1 MAFAAPQS
9 PVTPTDSAIP
19 TATSGSAS
27 TEETVPILVRFK
39 PGVLRSEVDAAIKA
53 TGGASM
59 REHAQLGLRVVEVP
73 AAAQEAVLTAY
84 ARHPLVRSA
93 EPAHRVTAAG
103 SPNDPLYAQQWA
115 LPKISWDKA
124 YGVIP
129 ILGSAKIAV
138 LDTGIDA
145 TQPDLIGRL
154 SLGTS
159 FVGGVAT
166 TDLNGHGTEVAG
178 IAAANVNNLVG
189 MAGVAFSGASVVPV
203 QVLHTDGTGWDSDVV
218 SGVLWAADNGAQVIL
233 MSFSSTAFSSAL
245 QDAVNYAW
253 SKGAIVIAAAGNQ
266 GSTAASYPAG
276 MANVIGVAATD
287 ANDAVTAISNT
298 GSAAVAAP
306 GVDIYATAPAASY
319 VKISGTSPAAAETAG
334 LAALLIA
341 SGKSNSAASAQ
352 IRGATDPI
360 AGRSFGRINVA
371 KALGAPVTPP
381 PTPAPTA
388 TPPPGPTPTYTI
400 GAVNF
405 MRLRQVNATGQ
416 ENYIYTSGDVIY
428 PDANVTPAGTH
439 YKVVVTDAA
448 GTPHGSF
455 SCGTAPFTGASNTYT
470 VQSTDPVSNASDWTF
485 TINQYSATD
494 TTCTGTITNTDHLA
508 FDVAKATA
516 YTDSSLSTTATQYSS
531 GDTAYVVIQGVQQ
544 SQTDYSTIWIPT
556 GFTDLTA
563 TCHNTTGSDQPDTS
577 SVGRLPSPAGSFL
590 QYPPG
595 ASGDPWNLLANYDST
610 GQACP
615 LTTPGQ
621 WQIKVQKNSTHF
633 VTLNAFTVVAA
644 ARGTLVVTKNTVG
657 GNGVFTFTTSD
668 GPGGPPATFSIT
680 TTGPL
685 TAGVGSAT
693 FAVNAGTYTITEQV
707 PADFVL
713 SGAGC
718 PAPIGMSPTVTVAV
732 ASGGTSSCSYS
743 DTKRAT
749 LTVTKNTQGGNGTFT
764 FNTNGGTGSG
774 LPATFTISTT
784 GNVTT
789 GAGAT
794 TFTVAPGT
802 YAITE
807 IVPSS
812 FVLLSASCS
821 PGTSGTSATV
831 TVAIPMGTT
840 SGSCAFSDAASGSVV
855 VTKSAQGGDGSFT
868 FTLTGGP
875 QSVTMSATINTI
887 LGTGTTTF
895 SALAVGS
902 YDVSETVPSSF
913 YAVGPTTCP
922 AVVSG
927 GSPPP
932 TCSFTDKKRGQILI
946 TKNTYGGDG
955 SFTFTLTG
963 GPENVSQTAT
973 ITTTAFVGT
982 TSFTGLAPGLY
993 SVSESVPG
1001 SFYPAGATQC
1011 SATVESGGTTMCTFT
1026 NDLRG
1031 SVVVTKNTVGGNGSF
1046 TFTLTGG
1053 PETVSA
1059 TVTLSTSGP
1068 TTAGTG
1074 TATFSGLAPGS
1085 YAVTEGANADFVP
1098 VANVTTCSAM
1108 VVAGQA
1114 FVCPFANN
1122 ARGSIVV
1129 TKNTVGGTGSF
1140 TFTLTGG
1147 PESVSATATISTSGT
1162 TMSAS
1167 GTATFGGLTPGA
1179 TYTVSEGA
1187 NASFTPSGFTTC
1199 VAVIPAGGSFPCSF
1213 TNNAN
1218 GSVVVTKNTT
1228 GGQGVFTFTLSGG
1241 PNSASAAATIT
1252 TVGGTGTATFSN
1264 LPPSPTASYTVSEA
1278 ANASFSA
1285 MGPTSC
1291 AVTVSAGA
1299 PSGCSFSNVALGS
1312 VVVTKNTVG
1321 GNGSFTFVLSNSVT
1335 MSATVTTTNN
1345 TGSTTF
1351 SALAPGTFTLSEI
1364 VDSGFVFASAT
1375 CSAGVL
1381 PPPPPPLGPSGSG
1394 PITLTVSA
1402 GMQTDCSFTNNAR
1415 GQIVVTKNT
1424 TGGNGSFTF
1433 TLTGGPET
1441 VSATGSISTS
1451 NGTGTFTFSNLAPSP
1466 TASYTVSEAANA
1478 SFSAVGPTSCV
1489 TTVSPGAS
1497 SGCSFSNV
1505 ALGSI
1510 VVTKNTVGGNGS
1522 FTFTLRSGTMTATAT
1537 ISTVAGSG
1545 TVTFSGVAP
1554 GTFTVSEGVNASFAP
1569 MGSTTCSVNVPP
1581 GGTATCSFTNV
1592 KKNEGFMTGGG
1603 QIKTDDKSEANF
1615 GGNARGTAGVPST
1628 AKGHFNY
1635 LDHDRLHLDGKVTAI
1650 LAVDPSQQE
1659 MWFCFT
1665 DDKSGNQYTVRWRDV
1680 DEPNQ
1685 GKDKLG
1691 LWSGCELTPT
1701 PPIQATNNPV
1711 DKGNVQW
1718 HPPH

>member
-1 MAFAAPQS
+1 MGDQGASRLAPRWSTRLLLLLLFNFISAAPSMAFAAPQS

-59 REHAQLGLRVVEVP
+59 REHAQIGLRVFEMR
-73 AAAQEAVLTAY
+73 ATAQEPVLTAY
-84 ARHPLVRSA
+84 TRHPLVRSA

-544 SQTDYSTIWIPT
+544 SQSDYSTIWIPT

-610 GQACP
+610 GQVCP

-668 GPGGPPATFSIT
+668 GPGG
-680 TTGPL
+680 
-685 TAGVGSAT
+685 
-693 FAVNAGTYTITEQV
+693 
-707 PADFVL
+707 
-713 SGAGC
+713 
-718 PAPIGMSPTVTVAV
+718 
-732 ASGGTSSCSYS
+732 
-743 DTKRAT
+743 
-749 LTVTKNTQGGNGTFT
+749 
-764 FNTNGGTGSG
+764 

-789 GAGAT
+789 GAGAA

-955 SFTFTLTG
+955 TFTFTLTG

-1011 SATVESGGTTMCTFT
+1011 SATVEPGGTTMCTFT

-1059 TVTLSTSGP
+1059 TLTLSTSGP

-1074 TATFSGLAPGS
+1074 TATFAGLAPGS
-1085 YAVTEGANADFVP
+1085 YAVTEGGNADFVP

-1122 ARGSIVV
+1122 ARGSIVG
-1129 TKNTVGGTGSF
+1129 TKNT
-1140 TFTLTGG
+1140 
-1147 PESVSATATISTSGT
+1147 A
-1162 TMSAS
+1162 
-1167 GTATFGGLTPGA
+1167 
-1179 TYTVSEGA
+1179 
-1187 NASFTPSGFTTC
+1187 
-1199 VAVIPAGGSFPCSF
+1199 
-1213 TNNAN
+1213 
-1218 GSVVVTKNTT
+1218 
-1228 GGQGVFTFTLSGG
+1228 
-1241 PNSASAAATIT
+1241 
-1252 TVGGTGTATFSN
+1252 
-1264 LPPSPTASYTVSEA
+1264 
-1278 ANASFSA
+1278 
-1285 MGPTSC
+1285 
-1291 AVTVSAGA
+1291 
-1299 PSGCSFSNVALGS
+1299 
-1312 VVVTKNTVG
+1312 
-1321 GNGSFTFVLSNSVT
+1321 
-1335 MSATVTTTNN
+1335 
-1345 TGSTTF
+1345 
-1351 SALAPGTFTLSEI
+1351 
-1364 VDSGFVFASAT
+1364 
-1375 CSAGVL
+1375 
-1381 PPPPPPLGPSGSG
+1381 
-1394 PITLTVSA
+1394 
-1402 GMQTDCSFTNNAR
+1402 
-1415 GQIVVTKNT
+1415 
-1424 TGGNGSFTF
+1424 
-1433 TLTGGPET
+1433 
-1441 VSATGSISTS
+1441 
-1451 NGTGTFTFSNLAPSP
+1451 
-1466 TASYTVSEAANA
+1466 
-1478 SFSAVGPTSCV
+1478 
-1489 TTVSPGAS
+1489 
-1497 SGCSFSNV
+1497 
-1505 ALGSI
+1505 
-1510 VVTKNTVGGNGS
+1510 
-1522 FTFTLRSGTMTATAT
+1522 
-1537 ISTVAGSG
+1537 
-1545 TVTFSGVAP
+1545 
-1554 GTFTVSEGVNASFAP
+1554 
-1569 MGSTTCSVNVPP
+1569 
-1581 GGTATCSFTNV
+1581 
-1592 KKNEGFMTGGG
+1592 
-1603 QIKTDDKSEANF
+1603 
-1615 GGNARGTAGVPST
+1615 
-1628 AKGHFNY
+1628 
-1635 LDHDRLHLDGKVTAI
+1635 
-1650 LAVDPSQQE
+1650 
-1659 MWFCFT
+1659 
-1665 DDKSGNQYTVRWRDV
+1665 
-1680 DEPNQ
+1680 
-1685 GKDKLG
+1685 
-1691 LWSGCELTPT
+1691 
-1701 PPIQATNNPV
+1701 
-1711 DKGNVQW
+1711 
-1718 HPPH
+1718 